1 MQFRATSEP
10 REGIRAGAG
19 KFFKN
24 IFRIWNQRHNTNKKS
39 WILTKLIMRNYIAY
53 FVMVAPIIAYNIYC
67 FATNVPNSGIDFGKV
82 IISFFLGII
91 SYNLGMKIKNKG
103 KVE

>member
-1 MQFRATSEP
+1 M
-10 REGIRAGAG
+10 I
-19 KFFKN
+19 
-24 IFRIWNQRHNTNKKS
+24 
-39 WILTKLIMRNYIAY
+39 
-53 FVMVAPIIAYNIYC
+53 APITIYNIYC
-67 FATNVPNSGIDFGKV
+67 FATNIPNSGIDFGRV

>member
-1 MQFRATSEP
+1 
-10 REGIRAGAG
+10 
-19 KFFKN
+19 
-24 IFRIWNQRHNTNKKS
+24 
-39 WILTKLIMRNYIAY
+39 MRNYIAY

>member
-1 MQFRATSEP
+1 M
-10 REGIRAGAG
+10 I
-19 KFFKN
+19 
-24 IFRIWNQRHNTNKKS
+24 
-39 WILTKLIMRNYIAY
+39 
-53 FVMVAPIIAYNIYC
+53 APIIAYNIYC
-67 FATNVPNSGIDFGKV
+67 FTTNVPNSGIDFGKV

>member
-1 MQFRATSEP
+1 
-10 REGIRAGAG
+10 
-19 KFFKN
+19 
-24 IFRIWNQRHNTNKKS
+24 
-39 WILTKLIMRNYIAY
+39 MRNYVAY
-53 FVMVAPIIAYNIYC
+53 FVMLAPVFAYNIYC
-67 FATNVPNSGIDFGKV
+67 FATNEPNSGIDFGKI

>member
-1 MQFRATSEP
+1 MTLFA
-10 REGIRAGAG
+10 RERG
-19 KFFKN
+19 
-24 IFRIWNQRHNTNKKS
+24 
-39 WILTKLIMRNYIAY
+39 
-53 FVMVAPIIAYNIYC
+53 
-67 FATNVPNSGIDFGKV
+67 PNSGIDFGKV